1 MKRGLLTLVG
11 IVVLGVSAYLATSH
25 WMAPSSASGWLCRE
39 YGLGPANEEKLKELQ
54 RDYGSRC
61 GPYCASMCEAN
72 GRLEKLVLDSSSVT
86 PELRAAIAETDRI
99 RTETRISMLEHI
111 YSVASQLPP
120 EKRRDYLLRVLPR
133 LTDSCGNR

>member
-1 MKRGLLTLVG
+1 MKRGLLTLLG
-11 IVVLGVSAYLATSH
+11 IVVLGAAAYLATSR
-25 WMAPSSASGWLCRE
+25 WMSPSTPSGWLCRE
-39 YGLGPANEEKLKELQ
+39 YGLGPECEGRLRELE

-72 GRLEKLVLDSSSVT
+72 GRLKKLVIDSSGVT

-99 RTETRISMLEHI
+99 RTEARISMLEHI